1 VNLSFPLSAGMILC
15 LPDRSPRVTD
25 GRTHPVTADSSRLVM
40 RNRSCVPTSR
50 LPAVRRN
57 TIWFTIARYVC
68 FGCRLAHLSRRR
80 SIQRFTLYGS
90 PHSLPTYKVALLL
103 RMSEEPFAFRYVS
116 FQKKMHQTPEFVAL
130 SRWGQVPVLVEGKR
144 VQVQSAAIVEYL
156 SDALDRFQG
165 PDPIARQAVREWLY
179 WDVDAL
185 FPAIFGCYAA
195 ELDRKKLLPLN
206 IDPAIAAFRH
216 KGAES
221 AMLSLDGHLQPGG
234 FLCSAILLTFFA
246 WVTSLSPRNA
256 ASIWDDGRM
265 LLRGQPVSR
274 LCLASPDRSTSCQY
288 MTHSFSS
295 HICRQGPSKY
305 EWASAED

>member
-1 VNLSFPLSAGMILC
+1 MILC

-130 SRWGQVPVLVEGKR
+130 SRWGQVPVLSRASASRSSPQPSSNTSRTLSTAFR
-144 VQVQSAAIVEYL
+144 VPIQSHDRLCGNGSIGTWMLSSLPSLAAML
-156 SDALDRFQG
+156 QSW
-165 PDPIARQAVREWLY
+165 IARNY
-179 WDVDAL
+179 
-185 FPAIFGCYAA
+185 
-195 ELDRKKLLPLN
+195 
-206 IDPAIAAFRH
+206 
-216 KGAES
+216 
-221 AMLSLDGHLQPGG
+221 
-234 FLCSAILLTFFA
+234 
-246 WVTSLSPRNA
+246 
-256 ASIWDDGRM
+256 
-265 LLRGQPVSR
+265 SR
-274 LCLASPDRSTSCQY
+274 
-288 MTHSFSS
+288 
-295 HICRQGPSKY
+295 
-305 EWASAED
+305 